1 MHQFKLSGATLA
13 TALLV
18 AACGGGGGGDPFGT
32 QIASPERGQ
41 LMQSPPALITSLT
54 ASSFKTSLSASA
66 SGQSLLQ
73 LSTGSATGDL
83 PCGVDVQYIKYG
95 TVGGAGEKTDA
106 SGALMT
112 PTAPPGSTAEVLA
125 KCTGARPIVL
135 YGHGTNI
142 SKRYNLAEIADNTNP
157 ANSESV
163 LLAAMYAAQGFIV
176 VAPNYAGYDSSSLS
190 YHPYVNADQQS
201 KDMID
206 ALAAAK
212 SALPTLTSH
221 PTAST
226 KLFVTGYSQGGFA
239 AMATVRA
246 MQALP
251 TPIPVTASAP
261 MSGPYAMS
269 AYTDFIFM
277 GGVALGSTAF
287 APMLTTSYQKSYGG
301 IYSSPS
307 DYFES
312 TYATGIES
320 LIPGSYD
327 FTSVFSSGKL
337 PQTALFSNVT
347 TDTPALASVTPLVT
361 GTSSDALF
369 AKGVG
374 TPNLIKNSAR
384 LSFVADA
391 MTHGFDGA
399 LPSAMTGAAQT
410 LQLATGVTHPLRLA
424 AQKNDLRAGWT
435 GPLNTSPMLL
445 CGGNGDPTVF
455 FNLNTQVMAGVWGA
469 KVLGHV
475 VTVLDVDSSPTSA
488 SDPFAAAKVG
498 FTTTKTNTYT
508 AAYNAAIAAN
518 KSTTEATVAAATA
531 VTTAYH
537 GSLVPPFCNAA
548 ARGFFNQFLAAGL

>member
-1 MHQFKLSGATLA
+1 MRQFKILGVAMA
-13 TALLV
+13 AALLV
-18 AACGGGGGGDPFGT
+18 AACGGGGGGDTFGT
-32 QIASPERGQ
+32 QVTNPARGE

-54 ASSFKTSLSASA
+54 AASFKASLSASA
-66 SGQSLLQ
+66 TGQGLLQ
-73 LSTGSATGDL
+73 LSTGSPTGDL

-95 TVGGAGEKTDA
+95 TVGGAGEQTDA
-106 SGALMT
+106 SGALMV
-112 PTAPPGSTAEVLA
+112 PTGTAA
-125 KCTGARPIVL
+125 QCTGARPIVL

-142 SKRYNLAEIADNTNP
+142 SKRYNLAEIADSSNP

-163 LLAAMYAAQGFIV
+163 LLAAMYAAQGYIV

-212 SALPTLTSH
+212 SALPAGK
-221 PTAST
+221 AST
-226 KLFVTGYSQGGFA
+226 KLFVTGYSQGGFV

-277 GGVALGSTAF
+277 GGVPLGSTAF

-307 DYFES
+307 DIFES

-327 FTSVFSSGKL
+327 FTSVYSSGKL
-337 PQTALFSNVT
+337 PQTALFSEVPADLALIALKPVT
-347 TDTPALASVTPLVT
+347 ASSPLFTV
-361 GTSSDALF
+361 
-369 AKGVG
+369 GVG
-374 TPNLIKNSAR
+374 TPHLIKDSAR

-391 MTHGFDGA
+391 MTNGFDGA
-399 LPSAMTGAAQT
+399 LPSAFTGAPQT

-424 AQKNDLRAGWT
+424 AQRNDLRAGWT
-435 GPLNTSPMLL
+435 GPVNTSPMLL

-455 FNLNTQVMAGVWGA
+455 FDLNTQVMAGVWGA
-469 KVLGHV
+469 KVAGGL
-475 VTVLDVDSSPTSA
+475 VTALDVDSSPTSA

-498 FTTTKTNTYT
+498 FTTATTNTYT
-508 AAYNAAIAAN
+508 AAYNAAI
-518 KSTTEATVAAATA
+518 STGKTPTEATASATTA
-531 VTTAYH
+531 VKTAYH
-537 GSLVPPFCNAA
+537 GTLVPPFCNAA
-548 ARGFFNQFLAAGL
+548 ARGFFNQFLAAPV

>member
-1 MHQFKLSGATLA
+1 MRQFKILGVALA
-13 TALLV
+13 SALLV
-18 AACGGGGGGDPFGT
+18 AACGGGGGGDTFGT
-32 QIASPERGQ
+32 LVANPARGQ

-54 ASSFKTSLSASA
+54 ATGFKTSLSASA
-66 SGQSLLQ
+66 TGQGLLQ

-95 TVGGAGEKTDA
+95 TVGGAGEPTDA
-106 SGALMT
+106 SGALMV
-112 PTAPPGSTAEVLA
+112 PTGTAA
-125 KCTGARPIVL
+125 QCIGARPIVL
-135 YGHGTNI
+135 YAHGTNI
-142 SKRYNLAEIADNTNP
+142 TKRYNLAEIADSSNP

-163 LLAAMYAAQGFIV
+163 LLAAMYAAQGYIV

-212 SALPTLTSH
+212 TAFPTLPSN
-221 PTAST
+221 PTT
-226 KLFVTGYSQGGFA
+226 DGRLFVTGYSQGGFV

-277 GGVALGSTAF
+277 GGVPLGSTAF

-307 DYFES
+307 DIFES
-312 TYATGIES
+312 AYATGIES

-327 FTSVFSSGKL
+327 FTTVFSAGKL

-347 TDTPALASVTPLVT
+347 TDAPALAGVTPLVT

-369 AKGVG
+369 AMGVG
-374 TPNLIKNSAR
+374 TPNLIKNSTR

-399 LPSAMTGAAQT
+399 LPSALTTGAAVQT
-410 LQLATGVTHPLRLA
+410 PLLQLATGVTHPLRVA
-424 AQKNDLRAGWT
+424 AQRNDLRAGWT
-435 GPLNTSPMLL
+435 GPTSHMLL
-445 CGGNGDPTVF
+445 CGGNADPTVF

-469 KVLGHV
+469 YRAANPATYPLL
-475 VTVLDVDSSPTSA
+475 VTVDVDSS
-488 SDPFAAAKVG
+488 
-498 FTTTKTNTYT
+498 
-508 AAYNAAIAAN
+508 
-518 KSTTEATVAAATA
+518 ATVGDGFDPVRAGFAQQKAALIASAGADAATA

-548 ARGFFNQFLAAGL
+548 ARGFFSKFPAAPV

>member
-1 MHQFKLSGATLA
+1 MRHFKILGTAMA
-13 TALLV
+13 AALLV

-32 QIASPERGQ
+32 QIAKPERGQ
-41 LMQSPPALITSLT
+41 LMQSPPALVTSLT
-54 ASSFKTSLSASA
+54 AAGFKTSLSASA
-66 SGQSLLQ
+66 SGQGLLQ
-73 LSTGSATGDL
+73 LSTGSTTGDL

-95 TVGGAGEKTDA
+95 TVGGAGEQTDA
-106 SGALMT
+106 SGALMV
-112 PTAPPGSTAEVLA
+112 PTGTDP

-135 YGHGTNI
+135 YAHGTNI
-142 SKRYNLAEIADNTNP
+142 SKRYNLAEIADSTNP

-212 SALPTLTSH
+212 SALPSGK
-221 PTAST
+221 ASS
-226 KLFVTGYSQGGFA
+226 KLFVTGYSQGGFV

-277 GGVALGSTAF
+277 GGVPLGSTAF

-327 FTSVFSSGKL
+327 STTVFSSGKL

-347 TDTPALASVTPLVT
+347 TDAPGLAGVTPLVT
-361 GTSSDALF
+361 GTSSDVLF
-369 AKGVG
+369 AMGVG

-384 LSFVADA
+384 LGFVADA
-391 MTHGFDGA
+391 MAHGFDGA
-399 LPSAMTGAAQT
+399 LPQAMTGAAQT
-410 LQLATGVTHPLRLA
+410 LQLATGVTHPLRVA
-424 AQKNDLRAGWT
+424 AQRNDLRAGWT

-445 CGGNGDPTVF
+445 CGGNADPTVF

-469 KVLGHV
+469 KVAGGV
-475 VTVLDVDSSPTSA
+475 VTVLDVDSAPGTPGPSN
-488 SDPFAAAKVG
+488 PFYAAKAG
-498 FTTTKTNTYT
+498 FAQKKDALI
-508 AAYNAAIAAN
+508 AASGANAA
-518 KSTTEATVAAATA
+518 TE
-531 VTTAYH
+531 VTKAYH

-548 ARGFFNQFLAAGL
+548 ARGFFNQVLAATALN